1 MNSAKN
7 VGITLHGFLAGA
19 KMEADAHQG
28 LTLVL
33 GRARAGDEQA
43 RGEVVA
49 LVYDELRRV
58 ASGLMRRERVDHTLS
73 PTAVVHEAVIRL
85 MGEVIFDK
93 AADRSYLFASA
104 ARAMREV
111 LIDHARRRGADRRGG
126 GRRRVALDSVVD
138 YFEEQGT
145 DIVAVHEALDR
156 LAELNVRQAQV
167 MTLRYFGGMTVSE
180 VAAALGVSV
189 VTVERDWR
197 LARAWLAGQLEGP
210 NG

>member
-1 MNSAKN
+1 MA
-7 VGITLHGFLAGA
+7 TEL
-19 KMEADAHQG
+19 QPG
-28 LTLVL
+28 LTKIL

-43 RGEVVA
+43 RGELVA

-58 ASGLMRRERVDHTLS
+58 ATGMMRRERVGHTLS

-85 MGEVIFDK
+85 LGEAVFDK

-126 GRRRVALDSVVD
+126 GRHRVALDSVVD
-138 YFEEQGT
+138 YFEEQGL
-145 DIVAVHEALDR
+145 DVLAVHEALDR
-156 LAELNVRQAQV
+156 LAELDGRQAQV
-167 MTLRYFGGMTVSE
+167 MTLRYFGGMTVPE
-180 VAAALGVSV
+180 VAQALGVSV

-197 LARAWLAGQLEGP
+197 LARAWLAGQLGGDEG
-210 NG
+210 